1 MTINI
6 GSVGDKGENRAITQ
20 FAESELFRADF
31 FHEGRIHAGWDI
43 VVQLLDRDTHKSVS
57 DIFYIQAKN
66 YSMDISNEFVILDG
80 AIEVWHLKRWEL
92 IPNPTLVVAYNNK
105 EDWNPKES
113 GYWIWYNEIINQ
125 IEKRNPNWKHRKDNS
140 KVRVKFPISN
150 KLSPDGLNII
160 HQGVLNHYTNLRRK
174 LKTKETSP
182 IKPMVQD
189 FTYNFREVAEY
200 PGVIINSFFI
210 DIFKQILSEYRVH
223 EIISKICTELKYSE
237 SKHQHLEFSM
247 FPKRLSIPHND
258 IQKNSIAWIVH
269 TFGSSI
275 AYGELD
281 AVFDL
286 ILNSDLIEKKNDIDF
301 SRESI
306 ISIFDSLNFKPT
318 YILISNDLFVEWTD
332 IFPDRVI
339 FEEKQIFMKFED
351 EMIPIIFVINDL
363 SYKKVL
369 LIKQDS
375 IESVVKY
382 AEDTIP
388 IINFQNDIPI
398 GPRGEKIDI
407 RVRSNGEN
415 NIEFAFRTVRSLNLV
430 KPDNIL
436 ILEFKEINN

>member
-1 MTINI
+1 MTLNI

-31 FHEGRIHAGWDI
+31 FPETRIHAGWDI
-43 VVQLLDRDTHKSVS
+43 VVQLLDRDTQKPIS
-57 DIFYIQAKN
+57 DFFYIQAKN

-80 AIEVWHLKRWEL
+80 AIKVWQLKRWEL
-92 IPNPTLVVAYNNK
+92 VPNPTLIVAYNNN

-125 IEKRNPNWKHRKDNS
+125 IEKRDPNWKDRKANL
-140 KVRVKFPISN
+140 KVRVKFPVSN
-150 KLSPDGLNII
+150 KLSSDGLNII

-174 LKTKETSP
+174 LKTKETSS
-182 IKPMVQD
+182 IEPMVQD

-200 PGVIINSFFI
+200 PEVIINSFFI
-210 DIFKQILSEYRVH
+210 DIFKQILSEYRGH

-237 SKHQHLEFSM
+237 SNHQHLEFSM
-247 FPKRLSIPHND
+247 FPRRLSIPHND

-286 ILNSDLIEKKNDIDF
+286 ILNSDLVEKKNDIDF
-301 SRESI
+301 SRKSI
-306 ISIFDSLNFKPT
+306 ISNFNSLNFKPA
-318 YILISNDLFVEWTD
+318 YILISYDLFIDWKD
-332 IFPDRVI
+332 IFPDRMI

-351 EMIPIIFVINDL
+351 EKIPIIFTINEL

-382 AEDTIP
+382 AEDTNP

-430 KPDNIL
+430 EPDNIL
-436 ILEFKEINN
+436 ILGFKEINK